1 MIALAKQKSI
11 ETGRTIG
18 IYPEIKHS
26 TYHAEVKDEANHKL
40 FGPHFFE
47 KKLLKKLHSS
57 YDNSACA
64 PVFIQSFEVSNLK
77 YLNHKTNIKL
87 VQLID
92 ADDVNAD
99 GSMSPWCTLPATL

>member
-1 MIALAKQKSI
+1 
-11 ETGRTIG
+11 
-18 IYPEIKHS
+18 
-26 TYHAEVKDEANHKL
+26 L

-57 YDNSACA
+57 YGNSACA
-64 PVFIQSFEVSNLK
+64 PVFNQSFEVSNLK
-77 YLNHKTNIKL
+77 YLNHKTNINL

-99 GSMSPWCTLPATL
+99 GSMSLVHPPGNLMISSSRVIHAPSRIC